1 MRHGNTPTVTPPPLP
16 PPPPPPP
23 SSPPGLKG
31 CDKGG
36 GKEQLALKGRHNDG
50 NKGGDK
56 GGGTGS
62 DNGDKGS
69 NKGGNK
75 GGDKG
80 GEGSNDGNN
89 GGSKGGDKIWQRLA
103 DGRNIWQNWNAM
115 AASDRC
121 ADPKWDA
128 MAEHHAM
135 ARHHARH
142 KHDDPPRTRNQ
153 STSISGDTMFDMSGI
168 MVLFTNGIWIL
179 MAMRRTS

>member
-1 MRHGNTPTVTPPPLP
+1 M
-16 PPPPPPP
+16 
-23 SSPPGLKG
+23 
-31 CDKGG
+31 
-36 GKEQLALKGRHNDG
+36 ALKGRHNDG

-56 GGGTGS
+56 GGGKGS

-89 GGSKGGDKIWQRLA
+89 GGNKGADKIWRRLA
-103 DGRNIWQNWNAM
+103 DGRNIWPNWNAM

-128 MAEHHAM
+128 MAEHHSM
-135 ARHHARH
+135 PRH

-153 STSISGDTMFDMSGI
+153 STSISGDTMFDMFGI
-168 MVLFTNGIWIL
+168 MVAVYERLLDTDGYEKDKLVKLVPDRQDGELVPEAGSDAETSSSWIDS
-179 MAMRRTS
+179 ADDVKDC